1 MRHLISNIVCGFI
14 WKKSTRDLVRT
25 MIRFPQTHEYVRY
38 VRNFAKNSKQCKI
51 RKLVGYG
58 CKNFVVIL
66 NNKHVFKFP
75 LFTDGRDVAFREK
88 RIVDAFY
95 GISPIKIPLMKIIP
109 YKNIYIRKYEFAH
122 GVLLTDVSPR
132 VIGQHSEHIAKQIA
146 NFLYVIGKNDPI
158 EIRDLKANPDEKP
171 GFLYGWFQKDIWQNF
186 MLDTKTFDITF
197 FIDWEQTSFEDF
209 SNALITA
216 SHNWDKFGYR
226 GLIVYIMAEY
236 SKLYFQKSAKKSGVD

>member
-1 MRHLISNIVCGFI
+1 
-14 WKKSTRDLVRT
+14 

-38 VRNFAKNSKQCKI
+38 VRRFAKNSGQCKI
-51 RKLVGYG
+51 KKLVGYG

-75 LFTDGRDVAFREK
+75 LFTDGREVAFREK

-95 GISPIKIPLMKIIP
+95 GISPIKIPLMKVIP
-109 YKNIYIRKYEFAH
+109 YKNIYIRKYEFAR
-122 GVLLTDVSPR
+122 GVLLTDVPPR
-132 VIGQHSEHIAKQIA
+132 VIGQHSDHIAKQIA
-146 NFLYVIGKNDPI
+146 NFLYVIGKSDPV
-158 EIRDLKANPDEKP
+158 EIRDLKENPNDKP

-226 GLIVYIMAEY
+226 GLIVHIMAEY
-236 SKLYFQKSAKKSGVD
+236 SKLYFQKSAKKSGKD

>member
-1 MRHLISNIVCGFI
+1 MRHFISNIVCGFI
-14 WKKSTRDLVRT
+14 WKKSTRDLIRT

-38 VRNFAKNSKQCKI
+38 VRQFAKNTKHPKI
-51 RKLVGYG
+51 KKLVGYG

-66 NNKHVFKFP
+66 DNKHVFKFP
-75 LFTDGRDVAFREK
+75 LLNDGKEISMREK

-109 YKNIYIRKYEFAH
+109 YKDIYIRKYEFAK
-122 GVLLTDVSPR
+122 GVLLTDVKPD
-132 VIGQHSEHIAKQIA
+132 VIGPHMAHIAKQIA

-158 EIRDLKANPDEKP
+158 EIRDLKSNPDDKP

-209 SNALITA
+209 KMALITA
-216 SHNWDKFGYR
+216 SHNWDKFGYQ
-226 GLIVYIMAEY
+226 GFIVHVMAEY
-236 SKLYFQKSAKKSGVD
+236 AKLYFQKSGK

>member
-1 MRHLISNIVCGFI
+1 MRHFISNLVCGFI
-14 WKKSTRDLVRT
+14 WSKKLRDKVRT
-25 MIRFPQTHEYVRY
+25 RIRFPQTHEYVRY
-38 VRNFAKNSKQCKI
+38 VRKFARHMEKRKI
-51 RKLVGYG
+51 RTLVGYG

-66 NNKHVFKFP
+66 NDKHVFKFP
-75 LFTDGRDVAFREK
+75 LLTDGKEVSIREK

-122 GVLLTDVSPR
+122 GTLLTDVKPEI
-132 VIGQHSEHIAKQIA
+132 IGLHEKHIAKQIA
-146 NFLYVIGKNDPI
+146 NFLYVVGKADPV
-158 EIRDLKANPDEKP
+158 EIRDLKSDPNAKP

-209 SNALITA
+209 TMALKTA

-226 GLIVYIMAEY
+226 GIMIELMSEY
-236 SKLYFQKSAKKSGVD
+236 SKLYFGKH

>member
-14 WKKSTRDLVRT
+14 WSKSLRDKVRT
-25 MIRFPQTHEYVRY
+25 MIRFPQTHEYIRY
-38 VRNFAKNSKQCKI
+38 VRHFAKNMKQCKI
-51 RKLVGYG
+51 RTVVGYG

-66 NNKHVFKFP
+66 NDKHVFKFP
-75 LFTDGRDVAFREK
+75 LLTDGKEVSMREK

-95 GISPIKIPLMKIIP
+95 GFSPIKIPLMKVIP
-109 YKNIYIRKYEFAH
+109 YKNIFVRKYEFAR
-122 GVLLTDVSPR
+122 GTLLTDVKPC
-132 VIGQHSEHIAKQIA
+132 VVKQHQEHIAKQIA

-158 EIRDLKANPDEKP
+158 EIRDLKPDHDARP

-209 SNALITA
+209 RPALEIC

-226 GLIVYIMAEY
+226 GMMVNVMAEY
-236 SKLYFQKSAKKSGVD
+236 AKLYYGK